1 MSKRLI
7 GVFLILLLALASD
20 GADKQK
26 KAYEL
31 IYEDVQVLRQQF
43 LQLNDNIEKNS
54 EDINFIKKQL
64 EELLNMVK
72 HLQAEQASLKED
84 QKKIPAQYQ
93 IVLEKLETM
102 TLQLMKFSERLT
114 EIKMASLPSAGQKE
128 EDLEGT
134 QERPSPPKKEEEQT
148 PKQPEEKKEQQSGEK
163 PEEQPSTHLS
173 PKEVYNMAY
182 SDYRK
187 GNFELAIDGF
197 KMYREQFPES
207 PLADNSLYWIGE
219 CYFSQKKYAEAIEQ
233 FNELLLNYP
242 RGDKI
247 PAAYLK
253 KGISLMELGKKE
265 ESLIVFKLLI
275 SKYPLEEETKIA
287 QQKIRELLSEN
298 ERYQQP

>member
-1 MSKRLI
+1 MHKRAI
-7 GVFLILLLALASD
+7 GVFLILLLALVSA
-20 GADKQK
+20 GADKKK

-31 IYEDVQVLRQQF
+31 IYQDVQLLTHQF
-43 LQLNDNIEKNS
+43 LQLKEKIEKNS
-54 EDINFIKKQL
+54 EDI
-64 EELLNMVK
+64 
-72 HLQAEQASLKED
+72 
-84 QKKIPAQYQ
+84 
-93 IVLEKLETM
+93 
-102 TLQLMKFSERLT
+102 
-114 EIKMASLPSAGQKE
+114 
-128 EDLEGT
+128 
-134 QERPSPPKKEEEQT
+134 
-148 PKQPEEKKEQQSGEK
+148 
-163 PEEQPSTHLS
+163 
-173 PKEVYNMAY
+173 KEVYNMAY

-197 KMYREQFPES
+197 KMYRVQFPES

-253 KGISLMELGKKE
+253 KGISLMELRKKE

-287 QQKIRELLSEN
+287 QQKIRELLLEN
-298 ERYQQP
+298 ERYKQP

>member
-1 MSKRLI
+1 MSRRLI
-7 GVFLILLLALASD
+7 GIFLILLLALASA

-31 IYEDVQVLRQQF
+31 IYEDVQLLRQQF
-43 LQLNDNIEKNS
+43 LQLKDKIEKNS
-54 EDINFIKKQL
+54 EDINFIKEQL
-64 EELLNMVK
+64 EELLKMVK
-72 HLQAEQASLKED
+72 HLQTEQASFKED
-84 QKKIPAQYQ
+84 QKKIPTQYQ

-102 TLQLMKFSERLT
+102 TLQLIKFSEGLT
-114 EIKMASLPSAGQKE
+114 EIKMASLPSPEQQE
-128 EDLEGT
+128 EDMEGK
-134 QERPSPPKKEEEQT
+134 QEQPPPPKKAKDDKKGEEQT
-148 PKQPEEKKEQQSGEK
+148 EKKPQES
-163 PEEQPSTHLS
+163 PSTHLS

-197 KMYREQFPES
+197 KMYVEQFPES

-242 RGDKI
+242 RGDRI